1 VNLLTT
7 LKDMN
12 KKLKMFRQLMAAF
25 FVLAAIVGLSSC
37 EKYSWIPEKVNP
49 VDTVHFSTVIQPI
62 FTSNCASCHNQNNLP
77 DLRSGFSWA
86 SLTTGGYVDLPG
98 ENSKLYKQ
106 MINSSHSSRS
116 TDVDKQHVLIWI
128 NQGAHNN

>member
-1 VNLLTT
+1 
-7 LKDMN
+7 MN

-25 FVLAAIVGLSSC
+25 LVLAAIGGLSSC

-49 VDTVHFSTVIQPI
+49 VDTVHFSAVIQPI
-62 FTSNCASCHNQNNLP
+62 FTSNCASCHNQYNLP
-77 DLRSGFSWA
+77 DLRSGYSWE

-106 MINSSHSSRS
+106 MTSSSHSSRS